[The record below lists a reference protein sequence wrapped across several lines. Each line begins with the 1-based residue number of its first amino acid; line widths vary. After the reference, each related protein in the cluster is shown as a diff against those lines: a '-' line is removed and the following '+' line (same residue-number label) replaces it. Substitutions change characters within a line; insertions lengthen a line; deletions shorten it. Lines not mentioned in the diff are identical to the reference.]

1 MNPRGI
7 GEGGPPLPHTFI
19 VVVVIVCFMFCFFFL
34 HSLLSIKKPFLQ
46 SVCKIPLSLLMKDV
60 LVFFSSL
67 MRRDSVTS
75 FHLVGCGQDW
85 LVDTGPAFQFPDVV
99 IRLNLCDCRLLFAGD
114 LVPTL
119 RERCRNGDV
128 DGRWGDYQRKQ
139 KKGLMT

>member
-1 MNPRGI
+1 MGHPCLI
-7 GEGGPPLPHTFI
+7 LLLLLLLLF
-19 VVVVIVCFMFCFFFL
+19 VLCFVFFL

-67 MRRDSVTS
+67 MRRGSVTS

-119 RERCRNGDV
+119 RERCRSGDV
-128 DGRWGDYQRKQ
+128 DGQWGGLS
-139 KKGLMT
+139 KKA